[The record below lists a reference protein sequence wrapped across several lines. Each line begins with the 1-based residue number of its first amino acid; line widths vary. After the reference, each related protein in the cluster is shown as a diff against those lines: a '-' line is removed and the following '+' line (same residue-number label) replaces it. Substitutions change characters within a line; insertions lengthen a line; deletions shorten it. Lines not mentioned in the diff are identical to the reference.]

1 MENTDTDKETSPE
14 KESRPGCLRILGI
27 ASVVALIIIL
37 VVAGWVKYNIY
48 ASKLT
53 PTELNAKE
61 QKVLKSKLSL
71 LMESAQKDR
80 SPGSF
85 DNLTSAQKDHAPG
98 SLDSLTSAEA
108 LKPEPYSE
116 VGAKRE
122 ISLTEKELN
131 WMIADEPEVARKVA
145 IDLSEDLVSVKLVIP
160 MDEDILILGGKTL
173 RLNLGL
179 ILSYENSKPVVAIKG
194 VSIGGIPMPNAWL
207 GYMKERNL
215 VEEFGTETGFWKLFS
230 EGINNLA
237 VKEGHILISLKE

>member
-1 MENTDTDKETSPE
+1 MENNNMDKETLPE
-14 KESRPGCLRILGI
+14 KESRSGCLRILGI
-27 ASVVALIIIL
+27 ASVIALIIVL
-37 VVAGWVKYNIY
+37 LVAGWVKYNIY

-53 PTELNAKE
+53 PTELNEKE
-61 QKVLKSKLSL
+61 KKVLNSKLSL
-71 LMESAQKDR
+71 LMA
-80 SPGSF
+80 
-85 DNLTSAQKDHAPG
+85 SAQKDH
-98 SLDSLTSAEA
+98 SAKSQGTRTTAED

-179 ILSYENSKPVVAIKG
+179 ILSYENNKPVVAIKG

>member
-80 SPGSF
+80 SPGS
-85 DNLTSAQKDHAPG
+85 
-98 SLDSLTSAEA
+98 LDSHTSAEA